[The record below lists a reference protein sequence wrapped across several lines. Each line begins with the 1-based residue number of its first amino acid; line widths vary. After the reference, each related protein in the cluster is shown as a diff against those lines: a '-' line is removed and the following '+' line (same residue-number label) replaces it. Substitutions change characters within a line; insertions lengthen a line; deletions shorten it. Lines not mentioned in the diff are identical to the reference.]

1 MKFIFSW
8 LQMRYPISKPVR
20 VRLLQFYYEFAIV
33 PGIDPNLIR
42 GQVNMFT
49 NLLPRKHNASRILDT
64 GDLELDWKPLWR
76 TLKKELWPKKR
87 LHDVT

>member
-1 MKFIFSW
+1 
-8 LQMRYPISKPVR
+8 MRYPISKPVR
-20 VRLLQFYYEFAIV
+20 VRLLQYYYEFALV

-42 GQVNMFT
+42 VHVNMFA

-76 TLKKELWPKKR
+76 ALKKELSPKKR
-87 LHDVT
+87 LYDPT